1 MSQTD
6 LWDDLERRLD
16 LMTSPDS
23 QTGLVFLSRILEE
36 MGNPTDLPAIHIAGT
51 NGKGSTAACLDA
63 MLHAAGYKTALYT
76 SPHLR
81 VIGERLRVNGELL
94 PVPAW
99 HEALDV
105 VQKALDASPECRLG
119 YFQIFTAA
127 AFWLMKR
134 EGVEACVIETGLGGR
149 NDATNVLSSPLLS
162 VITPLGMDHMHLL
175 GDSLESIASH
185 KFGIIKPGGRALYCG
200 SPAEMD
206 ELFRQTCIKQGAD
219 GEIFADSGLIAD
231 MKCSLDGG
239 EFTLR
244 TPAGEKRWFTPLVG
258 TFQPENAALALRAL
272 ELTADVLPVSEADMH
287 TGLASVRWPGRM
299 EVLRRDPDLI
309 LDGAHNPHGAA
320 ALARSLLSLYGRETP
335 FSFVYA
341 SMADK
346 NYMGA
351 LEQYA
356 RAFHAARLFCT
367 ELTDLL
373 RCERADVLA
382 KKASTLPWEERPAV
396 FPEPAEALRAA
407 LGLGGPVIVCGSLY
421 FIARMRELVMRSGL

>member
-16 LMTSPDS
+16 SMTSPDS
-23 QTGLVFLSRILEE
+23 QTGLVFLNRVLAK
-36 MGNPTDLPAIHIAGT
+36 MGNPTDLPAFHIAGT
-51 NGKGSTAACLDA
+51 NGKGSTAAYLDA
-63 MLHAAGYKTALYT
+63 MLRAAGYKTALYT

-94 PVPAW
+94 PVSAW
-99 HEALDV
+99 QEALDV
-105 VQKALDASPECRLG
+105 VQKAIDVCPECHLG

-149 NDATNVLSSPLLS
+149 NDATNALSSPILS

-185 KFGIIKPGGRALYCG
+185 KFGIIKPSGRALYCG
-200 SPAEMD
+200 SPAEMNG
-206 ELFRQTCIKQGAD
+206 LFRQTCAKLDAD
-219 GEIFADSGLIAD
+219 GEIFTDNCVITD
-231 MKCSLDGG
+231 VKCLLDGG
-239 EFTLR
+239 DFTLR

-272 ELTADVLPVSEADMH
+272 ELAADVLPVSETDKRA
-287 TGLASVRWPGRM
+287 GLSSVTWPGRM
-299 EVLRRDPDLI
+299 EVFHRDPDLI

-320 ALARSLLSLYGRETP
+320 ALTRSLLSLYGSEAP

-356 RAFHAARLFCT
+356 CAFPTAKLFCT
-367 ELTDLL
+367 ELNDFT
-373 RCERADVLA
+373 RCERAEVLA
-382 KKASTLPWEERPAV
+382 RKAATLPWRTPPAV

-407 LGLGGPVIVCGSLY
+407 LEHGGPVIVCGSLY
-421 FIARMRELVMRSGL
+421 FIARMRELVEQSG

>member
-16 LMTSPDS
+16 SMTSPDS
-23 QTGLVFLSRILEE
+23 QTGLVFLNRVLAK
-36 MGNPTDLPAIHIAGT
+36 MGNPTDLPAFHIAGT
-51 NGKGSTAACLDA
+51 NGKGSTAAYLDA
-63 MLHAAGYKTALYT
+63 MLRAAGYKTALYT

-81 VIGERLRVNGELL
+81 VIGERLRLNGELL
-94 PVPAW
+94 PVSAW
-99 HEALDV
+99 HEALDMV
-105 VQKALDASPECRLG
+105 EKALDTCPECHLG

-134 EGVEACVIETGLGGR
+134 EDVEACVIETGLGGR
-149 NDATNVLSSPLLS
+149 NDATNALSSPILS

-200 SPAEMD
+200 SPTEMNG
-206 ELFRQTCIKQGAD
+206 LFGQICARLDAD
-219 GEIFADSGLIAD
+219 GEIFTDNCVITD
-231 MKCSLDGG
+231 VKCSLDGG
-239 EFTLR
+239 DFMLR

-272 ELTADVLPVSEADMH
+272 ELAADVLPVSETEKRA
-287 TGLASVRWPGRM
+287 GLSSVTWPGRM
-299 EVLRRDPDLI
+299 EVFHRDPDLI

-320 ALARSLLSLYGRETP
+320 ALTRSLLSLYGSEAP

-356 RAFHAARLFCT
+356 CAFPAAKLFCT
-367 ELTDLL
+367 ELNGFT
-373 RCERADVLA
+373 RCERAEVLA
-382 KKASTLPWEERPAV
+382 RKATTLPWGKSPAV
-396 FPEPAEALRAA
+396 FQEPAEALRAA
-407 LGLGGPVIVCGSLY
+407 LERGGPVIVCGSLY
-421 FIARMRELVMRSGL
+421 FIAHMRELVEQSGL